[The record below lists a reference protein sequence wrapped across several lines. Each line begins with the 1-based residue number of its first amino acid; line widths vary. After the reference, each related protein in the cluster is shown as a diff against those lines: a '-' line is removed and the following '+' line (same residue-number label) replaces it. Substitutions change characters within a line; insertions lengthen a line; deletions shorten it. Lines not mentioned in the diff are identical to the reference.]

1 MTNLEHSCDRIRI
14 VHASFLS
21 LIFQHIY
28 REHNESANGPSKEA
42 LDLDMGNLS
51 FIEFL
56 EGEEA
61 RFGHVSFYDSFCL
74 TGAYIFL

>member
-1 MTNLEHSCDRIRI
+1 MIDLEHWFDCIKN

-51 FIEFL
+51 FTEFL
-56 EGEEA
+56 EGEEV
-61 RFGHVSFYDSFCL
+61 GSGYV
-74 TGAYIFL
+74 TFL

>member
-28 REHNESANGPSKEA
+28 REHNESTNGPSKEA

-51 FIEFL
+51 FTEFL
-56 EGEEA
+56 EGEEVGYGYVK
-61 RFGHVSFYDSFCL
+61 F
-74 TGAYIFL
+74 I